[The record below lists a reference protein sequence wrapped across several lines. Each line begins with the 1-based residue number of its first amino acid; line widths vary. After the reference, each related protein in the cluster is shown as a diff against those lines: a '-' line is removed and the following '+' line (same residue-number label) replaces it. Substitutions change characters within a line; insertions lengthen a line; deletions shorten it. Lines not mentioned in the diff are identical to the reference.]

1 MRGGKRKRGKAK
13 LTATEISS
21 LKSMVWTRERI
32 AYDLMAINNIPLI
45 TRFAVRQSYANNSG
59 TVRALCNGHS
69 CYYNRHTYI
78 YALNLIYLY
87 GYCYVYMHTSILTC
101 ATAKL

>member
-1 MRGGKRKRGKAK
+1 M
-13 LTATEISS
+13 
-21 LKSMVWTRERI
+21 
-32 AYDLMAINNIPLI
+32 LMTCLAINNIPLI

-59 TVRALCNGHS
+59 TVRALCNGYS
-69 CYYNRHTYI
+69 FYYNRHTYILI

-87 GYCYVYMHTSILTC
+87 SYCYVYMHAC